1 MAMHTFFPLEEMKLF
16 AHIAPIKKSEI
27 LCVDKIASRPGGI
40 LGVDKI
46 VHFTVF
52 SILY

>member
-1 MAMHTFFPLEEMKLF
+1 MMATHAYFPLKEMKLF
-16 AHIAPIKKSEI
+16 AHIAPIKN